1 MPKIKMPKSSPSI
14 DMTPMVDLGF
24 LLVTFFMLTTQ
35 FLPEEPVTPDT
46 PASISEM
53 KIDEKNMMLLSIDK
67 DNRVF
72 YTFDGQQQ
80 RKDVLKEMGDK
91 YKVSFTEEESNIF
104 SNMSSFGVPMR
115 DLKELINL
123 ESSARIKYPTNG
135 IPCDSLNNELLDWI
149 KFSRRAKEEHK
160 IATNQKYNI
169 SIKGDRMASYKQI
182 KRVMKVLEEADI
194 FKFNLITDLKTE

>member
-35 FLPEEPVTPDT
+35 FLPEEPVSPDT

-53 KIDEKNMMLLSIDK
+53 QIDEKNMMMLSVDK
-67 DNRVF
+67 DDRVF
-72 YTFDGQQQ
+72 YTFDGQEQ
-80 RKDVLKEMGDK
+80 RKKVLKEMGDK
-91 YKVSFTEEESNIF
+91 YGVKFTDEESNLF
-104 SNMSSFGVPMR
+104 SNMSSFGVPMQN
-115 DLKELINL
+115 LKEYINL
-123 ESSARIKYPTNG
+123 ESSARNKYPTDG
-135 IPCDSLNNELLDWI
+135 IPCDSTNNELLDWI
-149 KFSRRAKEEHK
+149 KFSRRAKEENK
-160 IATNQKYNI
+160 VATNQKYNI
-169 SIKGDRMASYKQI
+169 SIKGDRLASYKKI